1 VVKNCCFHGV
11 ARTPVSPGKRA
22 LYRALD
28 TEFYRHAFNQENRKE
43 DAGDGGARRLQARA
57 DQGCVLLQLALTTA
71 FWLIDRRNLVAV
83 LLFALSG

>member
-1 VVKNCCFHGV
+1 MVLLRQSDFV
-11 ARTPVSPGKRA
+11 RTGLAMPPSPADRPGPKAGEQRA
-22 LYRALD
+22 C
-28 TEFYRHAFNQENRKE
+28 NQENRKE

-57 DQGCVLLQLALTTA
+57 DQGCVLLHLALTTA